1 MDDIVFLVDVDNT
14 LLNNDDVRVR
24 LEDAISG
31 IIGPERTALFWDI
44 YEQVRSDFDHV
55 DFPEALQRFGRKCD
69 DAVCLGGLSNLL
81 YNFPF
86 SECVYPAALSAVEH
100 LKSIGRPVIL
110 SDGDQLFQ
118 RYKIRVAGLEA
129 AVNGHVLV
137 YVHKELETE
146 DIRTRYPAAHY
157 VMLDDKPRIHA
168 ALKTR
173 LGDLITTVM
182 VSQGQYA
189 HDTSSHYTPEPDIVL
204 DSIGDVASLTPEQLR
219 AAAQS
224 T

>member
-1 MDDIVFLVDVDNT
+1 
-14 LLNNDDVRVR
+14 
-24 LEDAISG
+24 
-31 IIGPERTALFWDI
+31 
-44 YEQVRSDFDHV
+44 
-55 DFPEALQRFGRKCD
+55 
-69 DAVCLGGLSNLL
+69 
-81 YNFPF
+81 
-86 SECVYPAALSAVEH
+86 
-100 LKSIGRPVIL
+100 
-110 SDGDQLFQ
+110 
-118 RYKIRVAGLEA
+118 EA

-224 T
+224 TSGE